1 MEYKISDILG
11 RQWVTRQMPDTK
23 FQKPKF
29 QNITKLFYGTQ
40 NFRIFWGAWVTQQ
53 MPKRKLTNQIFK
65 QIRTQKYICCSAINT
80 IMDKCNALSYNN
92 IDLTRWKTKEKQNP
106 NFYMYTFNKQS
117 TAANLHSHCGKHTVL

>member
-65 QIRTQKYICCSAINT
+65 QIVQSK
-80 IMDKCNALSYNN
+80 N
-92 IDLTRWKTKEKQNP
+92 I
-106 NFYMYTFNKQS
+106 YV
-117 TAANLHSHCGKHTVL
+117 TVLWTL